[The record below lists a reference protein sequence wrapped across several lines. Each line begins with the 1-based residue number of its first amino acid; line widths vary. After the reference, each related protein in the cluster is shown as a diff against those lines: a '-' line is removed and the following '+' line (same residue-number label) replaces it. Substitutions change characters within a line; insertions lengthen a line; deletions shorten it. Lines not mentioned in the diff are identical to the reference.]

1 MCVCVYIKLFFSP
14 LFLRTLVKSAPDSIE
29 ASLHSFFEAAAAD
42 LEVTV
47 ENLSVNLA
55 CLPQSRNQHARG
67 TAKVLSYTTSV
78 LLPTLTSLFQHLG
91 NLSHGVDLLG
101 EGNSDNHHK
110 ENAFYNGRIKAKH
123 VFGFLISI
131 YSHKLLSQT
140 NSCFPHPLNSLRDTL
155 SSILPHTFEA
165 GAH

>member
-1 MCVCVYIKLFFSP
+1 M
-14 LFLRTLVKSAPDSIE
+14 KSAPDTIQ

-42 LEVTV
+42 LEMTL
-47 ENLSVNLA
+47 ENLSVNLV

-67 TAKVLSYTTSV
+67 TAKVLSYTMSV
-78 LLPTLTSLFQHLG
+78 LLPSLTSLFQHLG
-91 NLSHGVDLLG
+91 NCNHGMDLLG
-101 EGNSDNHHK
+101 ECDADHHPGKYKKNSHTLPRK
-110 ENAFYNGRIKAKH
+110 CVLH
-123 VFGFLISI
+123 VFGFHISI
-131 YSHKLLSQT
+131 YSHMLLSQV